1 MGVFTLAMIN
11 VSAIVSLRGMP
22 AESTYGLSSV
32 FYYIFAAVFFLVPV
46 SLVAAELTTGWPQ
59 KGGVYRW
66 VGEAFG
72 KKWGFLAIWLQWI
85 ESTIWF
91 PTVLTFAAVSLAF
104 MGPGQRWDE
113 ALAANK
119 WYVLIVVLCVYWA
132 ATLLNLRGMKTS
144 AGVTKWGTI
153 IGTIIPG
160 AILIL
165 LGLGYWAGGNPILLD
180 MSWDKLVPDMSRIL
194 PDMVKKELPGSGAV
208 TADQAAALVQ
218 ETCRAELVHG
228 ASCLL
233 GLAFLWLWPGWG
245 GAIVLAVWVLLA
257 NLPFILIQRYN
268 RPRLM
273 RLAAL
278 LRKRAQRKGEQN
290 ARTDPDL

>member
-1 MGVFTLAMIN
+1 
-11 VSAIVSLRGMP
+11 MP

-165 LGLGYWAGGNPILLD
+165 LGLGYWGRRQPDPAGYELGQAGAGHEQFQQPRSGSQHLPVLRRDGN
-180 MSWDKLVPDMSRIL
+180 VR
-194 PDMVKKELPGSGAV
+194 
-208 TADQAAALVQ
+208 
-218 ETCRAELVHG
+218 RACEG
-228 ASCLL
+228 C
-233 GLAFLWLWPGWG
+233 
-245 GAIVLAVWVLLA
+245 
-257 NLPFILIQRYN
+257 
-268 RPRLM
+268 
-273 RLAAL
+273 
-278 LRKRAQRKGEQN
+278 E
-290 ARTDPDL
+290 

>member
-1 MGVFTLAMIN
+1 MNNTTQPGAAPTGPAATSNAPAVKSVLRMGVFTLAMIN

-104 MGPGQRWDE
+104 MGPGKD
-113 ALAANK
+113 
-119 WYVLIVVLCVYWA
+119 
-132 ATLLNLRGMKTS
+132 GMKLLPPIN
-144 AGVTKWGTI
+144 GTFS
-153 IGTIIPG
+153 
-160 AILIL
+160 
-165 LGLGYWAGGNPILLD
+165 
-180 MSWDKLVPDMSRIL
+180 SWCCACTGRQLFL
-194 PDMVKKELPGSGAV
+194 
-208 TADQAAALVQ
+208 TCAA
-218 ETCRAELVHG
+218 
-228 ASCLL
+228 
-233 GLAFLWLWPGWG
+233 
-245 GAIVLAVWVLLA
+245 
-257 NLPFILIQRYN
+257 
-268 RPRLM
+268 
-273 RLAAL
+273 
-278 LRKRAQRKGEQN
+278 
-290 ARTDPDL
+290 

>member
-160 AILIL
+160 AIL
-165 LGLGYWAGGNPILLD
+165 D
-180 MSWDKLVPDMSRIL
+180 S
-194 PDMVKKELPGSGAV
+194 AV
-208 TADQAAALVQ
+208 
-218 ETCRAELVHG
+218 
-228 ASCLL
+228 
-233 GLAFLWLWPGWG
+233 
-245 GAIVLAVWVLLA
+245 
-257 NLPFILIQRYN
+257 
-268 RPRLM
+268 
-273 RLAAL
+273 
-278 LRKRAQRKGEQN
+278 
-290 ARTDPDL
+290 

>member
-1 MGVFTLAMIN
+1 MNNTTQPGAAPTGPAATSNAPAVKSVLRMGVFTLAMIN

-153 IGTIIPG
+153 MEP
-160 AILIL
+160 LF
-165 LGLGYWAGGNPILLD
+165 PEP
-180 MSWDKLVPDMSRIL
+180 S
-194 PDMVKKELPGSGAV
+194 
-208 TADQAAALVQ
+208 
-218 ETCRAELVHG
+218 
-228 ASCLL
+228 
-233 GLAFLWLWPGWG
+233 
-245 GAIVLAVWVLLA
+245 
-257 NLPFILIQRYN
+257 
-268 RPRLM
+268 
-273 RLAAL
+273 
-278 LRKRAQRKGEQN
+278 
-290 ARTDPDL
+290 

>member
-91 PTVLTFAAVSLAF
+91 PTVLTFAAVSA
-104 MGPGQRWDE
+104 
-113 ALAANK
+113 AL
-119 WYVLIVVLCVYWA
+119 
-132 ATLLNLRGMKTS
+132 
-144 AGVTKWGTI
+144 
-153 IGTIIPG
+153 
-160 AILIL
+160 
-165 LGLGYWAGGNPILLD
+165 
-180 MSWDKLVPDMSRIL
+180 
-194 PDMVKKELPGSGAV
+194 GAV
-208 TADQAAALVQ
+208 VSQLSD
-218 ETCRAELVHG
+218 RG
-228 ASCLL
+228 SK
-233 GLAFLWLWPGWG
+233 AF
-245 GAIVLAVWVLLA
+245 VDH
-257 NLPFILIQRYN
+257 RH
-268 RPRLM
+268 
-273 RLAAL
+273 
-278 LRKRAQRKGEQN
+278 RKPSR
-290 ARTDPDL
+290 

>member
-104 MGPGQRWDE
+104 MGPGQD
-113 ALAANK
+113 
-119 WYVLIVVLCVYWA
+119 
-132 ATLLNLRGMKTS
+132 GMKRLPPINGMFSSWCCACT
-144 AGVTKWGTI
+144 GRQ
-153 IGTIIPG
+153 PC
-160 AILIL
+160 LIC
-165 LGLGYWAGGNPILLD
+165 
-180 MSWDKLVPDMSRIL
+180 
-194 PDMVKKELPGSGAV
+194 
-208 TADQAAALVQ
+208 AA
-218 ETCRAELVHG
+218 
-228 ASCLL
+228 
-233 GLAFLWLWPGWG
+233 
-245 GAIVLAVWVLLA
+245 
-257 NLPFILIQRYN
+257 
-268 RPRLM
+268 
-273 RLAAL
+273 
-278 LRKRAQRKGEQN
+278 
-290 ARTDPDL
+290 

>member
-180 MSWDKLVPDMSRIL
+180 MSWDKLVPDMSNFPVLRR
-194 PDMVKKELPGSGAV
+194 DGNVR
-208 TADQAAALVQ
+208 
-218 ETCRAELVHG
+218 RACEG
-228 ASCLL
+228 C
-233 GLAFLWLWPGWG
+233 
-245 GAIVLAVWVLLA
+245 
-257 NLPFILIQRYN
+257 
-268 RPRLM
+268 
-273 RLAAL
+273 
-278 LRKRAQRKGEQN
+278 E
-290 ARTDPDL
+290 